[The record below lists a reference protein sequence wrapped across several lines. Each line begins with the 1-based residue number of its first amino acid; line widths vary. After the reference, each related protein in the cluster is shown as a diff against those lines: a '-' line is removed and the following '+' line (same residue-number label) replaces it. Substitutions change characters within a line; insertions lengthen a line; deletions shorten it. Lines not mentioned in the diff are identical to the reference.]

1 MSLPPNFGQAF
12 DLSSLTKPKVDP
24 TTPLPGIEVSVENL
38 SSDILPLSLVRPV
51 IVLMWS
57 PRSAESV
64 EMIKVLGKLQ
74 IDFKEAFAL
83 ARVDIE
89 AHPQVAQA
97 FQTKA
102 VPYAVAIIAEQMVPL
117 FEQSYPE
124 AQVRMVIDKVLTL
137 ASEQGIGQAP
147 VEQMEAEEIE
157 AMEALEAGNYVAAE
171 AAYKKWLSRK
181 PSENLAKLGL
191 AQTQLLMR
199 TEGSDLDTVIS
210 ESTKNPGDIALQ
222 LKAADVEMVNGGVEA
237 AFTRLL
243 HAVRATSGDDRTKVK
258 NHLLNLF
265 ALVDPSDPRL
275 VAARKELASAL
286 FSEKH

>member
-12 DLSSLTKPKVDP
+12 DLSSLTKPKVNP
-24 TTPLPGIEVSVENL
+24 STPLPGIEVSVENL

-51 IVLMWS
+51 IVVMWS
-57 PRSAESV
+57 PRSAESADMV
-64 EMIKVLGKLQ
+64 KVLGKLEV
-74 IDFKEAFAL
+74 DYKGAFAL

-89 AHPQVAQA
+89 THPQVGQA
-97 FQTKA
+97 FQTKSI
-102 VPYAVAIIAEQMVPL
+102 PYAVAIIAEQMVPL

-124 AQVRMVIDKVLTL
+124 AQVRMVIDKVLLL
-137 ASEQGIGQAP
+137 AAEQGIGQAP

-157 AMEALEAGNYVAAE
+157 ALEALEAGNYLAAE

-181 PSENLAKLGL
+181 PSENFAKLGL

-199 TEGSDLDTVIS
+199 TEGLELDTVIS
-210 ESTKNPGDIALQ
+210 ESTKNPSDIALQ
-222 LKAADVEMVNGGVEA
+222 LKAADVEIVNGGVEA

-243 HAVRATSGDDRTKVK
+243 HAVRATSGDDRAKVK
-258 NHLLNLF
+258 DHLLNLF
-265 ALVDPSDPRL
+265 ALVDPTDPRL

-286 FSEKH
+286 F

>member
-12 DLSSLTKPKVDP
+12 DLSSLTKPKVDKS
-24 TTPLPGIEVSVENL
+24 TPLPGIEVSVENL

-57 PRSAESV
+57 PRSKESV
-64 EMIKVLGKLQ
+64 EMVNVLGKLE
-74 IDFKEAFAL
+74 IDYKEAFAL

-97 FQTKA
+97 FQTKSI
-102 VPYAVAIIAEQMVPL
+102 PYAVAIIAEQMVPL
-117 FEQSYPE
+117 FEQAYPE
-124 AQVRMVIDKVLTL
+124 AQVRMVMDKVLTL

-171 AAYKKWLSRK
+171 EAYKKWLSRK

-191 AQTQLLMR
+191 AQTQLLIR
-199 TEGSDLDTVIS
+199 TEGLDLEVVID
-210 ESTKNPGDIALQ
+210 ESTKNPGDISLQ
-222 LKAADVEMVNGGVEA
+222 LKAADVEIVNGGVEA

-243 HAVRATSGDDRTKVK
+243 HAVRATTGDDRAKVK
-258 NHLLNLF
+258 DHLLKLF
-265 ALVDPSDPRL
+265 ALVDPNDPRL
-275 VAARKELASAL
+275 VSARKELASAL
-286 FSEKH
+286 F

>member
-24 TTPLPGIEVSVENL
+24 SIPMPGIEVSVENL

-64 EMIKVLGKLQ
+64 EMVKILGKLET
-74 IDFKEAFAL
+74 DYKNAFSL

-97 FQTKA
+97 FQTKSI
-102 VPYAVAIIAEQMVPL
+102 PYAVAIIAEQMVPL

-157 AMEALEAGNYVAAE
+157 AMDALEAGNYLAAE
-171 AAYKKWLSRK
+171 AAYKKWLNRK
-181 PSENLAKLGL
+181 PAENLAKLGL

-199 TEGSDLDTVIS
+199 TEGLELDTVIS
-210 ESTKNPGDIALQ
+210 ESTKNPSDIALQ
-222 LKAADVEMVNGGVEA
+222 LKAADIEIVNGGVEA

-243 HAVRATSGDDRTKVK
+243 HAIRATSGDDRAKVK
-258 NHLLNLF
+258 DHLLTLF
-265 ALVDPSDPRL
+265 ALVDPSDSRL
-275 VAARKELASAL
+275 VAARKELANAL
-286 FSEKH
+286 F

>member
-57 PRSAESV
+57 PRSKESV
-64 EMIKVLGKLQ
+64 DMVNVLGKLE
-74 IDFKEAFAL
+74 IDYKEAFAL

-97 FQTKA
+97 FQTKSI
-102 VPYAVAIIAEQMVPL
+102 PYAVAIIAEQMVPL
-117 FEQSYPE
+117 FEQAYPE
-124 AQVRMVIDKVLTL
+124 AQVRMVMDKVLTL

-147 VEQMEAEEIE
+147 VEQMEVEEIE

-171 AAYKKWLSRK
+171 EAYKKWLSRK

-191 AQTQLLMR
+191 AQTQLLIR
-199 TEGSDLDTVIS
+199 TEGLVLEVVID
-210 ESTKNPGDIALQ
+210 ESTKNPGDISLQ
-222 LKAADVEMVNGGVEA
+222 LKAADVEIVNGGVEA

-243 HAVRATSGDDRTKVK
+243 HAVRATTGDDRAKVK
-258 NHLLNLF
+258 DHLLMLF
-265 ALVDPSDPRL
+265 ALVDTNDPRL
-275 VAARKELASAL
+275 VSARKELASAL
-286 FSEKH
+286 F

>member
-24 TTPLPGIEVSVENL
+24 SSPLPGIQVSVENL
-38 SSDILPLSLVRPV
+38 SSDILPMSLVRPV

-57 PRSAESV
+57 PRSTESV
-64 EMIKVLGKLQ
+64 EMIKVLGKLEV
-74 IDFKEAFAL
+74 DYKGVFAL

-124 AQVRMVIDKVLTL
+124 AQVRMVMDKVLTL

-157 AMEALEAGNYVAAE
+157 ALEALEAGNYVAAE

-181 PSENLAKLGL
+181 PAENLAKLGL

-199 TEGSDLDTVIS
+199 TEGLELNQVIDQSALNPSDIT
-210 ESTKNPGDIALQ
+210 LQ
-222 LKAADVEMVNGGVEA
+222 LKAADVEIVNGGVEA
-237 AFTRLL
+237 AFTRLI
-243 HAVRATSGDDRTKVK
+243 HAVRATSGDERTKVK
-258 NHLLNLF
+258 DHLLNLF
-265 ALVDPSDPRL
+265 ALVDQSDPRL

-286 FSEKH
+286 F

>member
-24 TTPLPGIEVSVENL
+24 SLPMPGIQVSVENL
-38 SSDILPLSLVRPV
+38 STEILPLSLVRPV

-57 PRSAESV
+57 SRSPESV
-64 EMIKVLGKLQ
+64 EMLKTLGKLE
-74 IDFKEAFAL
+74 DDYKSAFGL
-83 ARVDIE
+83 ARVDIDLNPE
-89 AHPQVAQA
+89 VAQA
-97 FQTKA
+97 FQTKS

-124 AQVRMVIDKVLTL
+124 AQVKMVIDKVLTL
-137 ASEQGIGQAP
+137 ASERGIGQAP
-147 VEQMEAEEIE
+147 VEQIEPEENE
-157 AMEALEAGNYVAAE
+157 AMDALESGNYMAAE
-171 AAYKKWLSRK
+171 AAYKKWLARK

-199 TEGSDLDTVIS
+199 TEGLELNVVVAQSAAAPT
-210 ESTKNPGDIALQ
+210 DIELQ
-222 LKAADVEMVNGGVEA
+222 LKAADVEIVNGGVEE

-243 HAVRATSGDDRTKVK
+243 QVIKASNGDDRNKVK

-275 VAARKELASAL
+275 TSARKELASAL
-286 FSEKH
+286 F

>member
-24 TTPLPGIEVSVENL
+24 SVPLPGIEVSVENL
-38 SSDILPLSLVRPV
+38 SSDILPMSLVRPV

-57 PRSAESV
+57 PRSPESV
-64 EMIKVLGKLQ
+64 EMVKVLGKLEA
-74 IDFKEAFAL
+74 DYKEAFAL

-97 FQTKA
+97 FQTKSI
-102 VPYAVAIIAEQMVPL
+102 PYAVAIIAEQMVPL
-117 FEQSYPE
+117 FEQPYPE
-124 AQVRMVIDKVLTL
+124 AQVRMVLDKVLTL
-137 ASEQGIGQAP
+137 ASEQGVGAAP

-157 AMEALEAGNYVAAE
+157 AMEALESGNFVAAE
-171 AAYKKWLSRK
+171 AAYKKWLARK
-181 PSENLAKLGL
+181 PAENLAKLGL
-191 AQTQLLMR
+191 AQTQLLIR
-199 TEGSDLDTVIS
+199 TEGLELNAVLD
-210 ESTKNPGDIALQ
+210 ESTKSPSDIALQ
-222 LKAADVEMVNGGVEA
+222 LKAADVEIVNGGVEA

-243 HAVRATSGDDRTKVK
+243 HAVRATSGDDRSKVK
-258 NHLLNLF
+258 DHLLNLF

-286 FSEKH
+286 F

>member
-24 TTPLPGIEVSVENL
+24 SIPLPGIEVSVENL
-38 SSDILPLSLVRPV
+38 SSEILPLSLVRPV

-57 PRSAESV
+57 ARSPESAEMV
-64 EMIKVLGKLQ
+64 KLLGKLEGDYKQ
-74 IDFKEAFAL
+74 AFAL

-97 FQTKA
+97 FQTKNI
-102 VPYAVAIIAEQMVPL
+102 PYAVAIIAEQMVPL

-124 AQVRMVIDKVLTL
+124 AQVKMVLDKVLTL
-137 ASEQGIGQAP
+137 ASEQGVGQAP
-147 VEQMEAEEIE
+147 VEQLEAEEIE
-157 AMEALEAGNYVAAE
+157 AMEALEAGDYTAAE
-171 AAYKKWLSRK
+171 AAYKKWLARK

-199 TEGSDLDTVIS
+199 TEGLDLNQVID
-210 ESTKNPGDIALQ
+210 ESTKNPSDISLQ
-222 LKAADVEMVNGGVEA
+222 LKAADVEIVNGGVEA

-243 HAVRATSGDDRTKVK
+243 HAVRATAGDDRTKVK
-258 NHLLNLF
+258 DHLLSLF
-265 ALVDPSDPRL
+265 ALIDPNDPRL

-286 FSEKH
+286 F

>member
-24 TTPLPGIEVSVENL
+24 STPLPGIEVSVENL

-57 PRSAESV
+57 PRSKESLEIV
-64 EMIKVLGKLQ
+64 KVLGKLEV
-74 IDFKEAFAL
+74 DYKGAFAL
-83 ARVDIE
+83 AHVDIE

-124 AQVRMVIDKVLTL
+124 AQVRMVLDKVLTL

-199 TEGSDLDTVIS
+199 TEGLELSAVIDQSALNPSDIT
-210 ESTKNPGDIALQ
+210 LQ
-222 LKAADVEMVNGGVEA
+222 LKAADVEIVNGGVEA
-237 AFTRLL
+237 AFARLI
-243 HAVRATSGDDRTKVK
+243 HAVRATSGDERTKVK
-258 NHLLNLF
+258 DHLLNLF
-265 ALVDPSDPRL
+265 ALVDQGDPRL

-286 FSEKH
+286 F

>member
-24 TTPLPGIEVSVENL
+24 STPLPGIEVSVENL
-38 SSDILPLSLVRPV
+38 SSEILPLSLVRPV

-57 PRSAESV
+57 PRSTESV
-64 EMIKVLGKLQ
+64 EMIKVLGKLE
-74 IDFKEAFAL
+74 IDYKGAFAL

-124 AQVRMVIDKVLTL
+124 AQVRMVMDKVLTL
-137 ASEQGIGQAP
+137 ASEQGIGEAP

-199 TEGSDLDTVIS
+199 TEGLELDIVIA
-210 ESTKNPGDIALQ
+210 ESTKNPSDIALQ

-243 HAVRATSGDDRTKVK
+243 HAVRATSGDERTKVK
-258 NHLLNLF
+258 DHLLNLF
-265 ALVDPSDPRL
+265 ALVDPTDPRL

-286 FSEKH
+286 F

>member
-24 TTPLPGIEVSVENL
+24 STPLPGIEVSVENL

-57 PRSAESV
+57 PRSKESV
-64 EMIKVLGKLQ
+64 DMVNILGKLE
-74 IDFKEAFAL
+74 IDYKEAFAL

-97 FQTKA
+97 FQTKSI
-102 VPYAVAIIAEQMVPL
+102 PYAVAIIAEQMVPL
-117 FEQSYPE
+117 FEQAYPE
-124 AQVRMVIDKVLTL
+124 TQVRMVMDKVLTL

-171 AAYKKWLSRK
+171 EAYKKWLSRK

-191 AQTQLLMR
+191 AQTQLLIR
-199 TEGSDLDTVIS
+199 TEGLDLKVVID
-210 ESTKNPGDIALQ
+210 ESTKNPGDISLQ
-222 LKAADVEMVNGGVEA
+222 LKAADVEIVNGGVEA

-243 HAVRATSGDDRTKVK
+243 HAVRATAGDDRAKVK
-258 NHLLNLF
+258 DHLLKLF
-265 ALVDPSDPRL
+265 ALVDPNDPRL
-275 VAARKELASAL
+275 VSARKELASAL
-286 FSEKH
+286 F

>member
-24 TTPLPGIEVSVENL
+24 TVPLPGIDVSVENL

-57 PRSAESV
+57 PRSPESV
-64 EMIKVLGKLQ
+64 EMVKLLGKLQ
-74 IDFKEAFAL
+74 TDYKEAFAL

-89 AHPQVAQA
+89 AQPQVAQA
-97 FQTKA
+97 FQTKSIL
-102 VPYAVAIIAEQMVPL
+102 YAVAIISEQMVPL

-124 AQVRMVIDKVLTL
+124 AQVKMVLDKVLTL
-137 ASEQGIGQAP
+137 ASEQGVGQAP
-147 VEQMEAEEIE
+147 VEQMEPEEVE
-157 AMEALEAGNYVAAE
+157 AMDALEAGNYNAAE

-181 PSENLAKLGL
+181 PAETLAKLGL
-191 AQTQLLMR
+191 AQTQLLIR
-199 TEGSDLDTVIS
+199 TEGLELNAVLE
-210 ESTKNPGDIALQ
+210 ESTKNPSDIDLQ
-222 LKAADVEMVNGGVEA
+222 LKAADVEIVNGGVEA

-258 NHLLNLF
+258 DHLLNLF
-265 ALVDPSDPRL
+265 ALVDQSDPRL
-275 VAARKELASAL
+275 VVARKELASAL
-286 FSEKH
+286 F

>member
-24 TTPLPGIEVSVENL
+24 SIPLPGIEVSVENL
-38 SSDILPLSLVRPV
+38 SSEILPLSLVRPV

-57 PRSAESV
+57 ARSPESAEMV
-64 EMIKVLGKLQ
+64 KLLGKLEGDYKQ
-74 IDFKEAFAL
+74 AFAL

-89 AHPQVAQA
+89 THPQVAQA
-97 FQTKA
+97 FQTKNI
-102 VPYAVAIIAEQMVPL
+102 PYAVAIIAEQMVPL

-124 AQVRMVIDKVLTL
+124 AQVKMVLDKVLTL
-137 ASEQGIGQAP
+137 ASEQGVGQAP
-147 VEQMEAEEIE
+147 VEQLEAEEIE
-157 AMEALEAGNYVAAE
+157 AMEALEAGDYTAAE
-171 AAYKKWLSRK
+171 AAYKKWLARK

-199 TEGSDLDTVIS
+199 TEGLDLNEVID
-210 ESTKNPGDIALQ
+210 ESTKNPSDISLQ
-222 LKAADVEMVNGGVEA
+222 LKAADVEIVNGGVEA

-243 HAVRATSGDDRTKVK
+243 HAVRATTGDDRTKVK
-258 NHLLNLF
+258 DHLLSLF
-265 ALVDPSDPRL
+265 ALIDPNDPRL

-286 FSEKH
+286 F

>member
-24 TTPLPGIEVSVENL
+24 ATPLPGIEVSVENL
-38 SSDILPLSLVRPV
+38 SSEILPLSLVRPV
-51 IVLMWS
+51 IVVMWS
-57 PRSAESV
+57 PRSVESADMV
-64 EMIKVLGKLQ
+64 KVLGKLEV
-74 IDFKEAFAL
+74 DYKEAFAL

-97 FQTKA
+97 FQTKSI
-102 VPYAVAIIAEQMVPL
+102 PYAVAIIAEQMVPL

-137 ASEQGIGQAP
+137 ASEQGVGQAP
-147 VEQMEAEEIE
+147 IEQMEAEEIE
-157 AMEALEAGNYVAAE
+157 ALAALEAGNYGAAE

-199 TEGSDLDTVIS
+199 TEDLELDTVIS
-210 ESTKNPGDIALQ
+210 ESTKNPSDIALQ
-222 LKAADVEMVNGGVEA
+222 LKAADVEMVNGGVDA

-243 HAVRATSGDDRTKVK
+243 HAIRATSGDDRAKVK
-258 NHLLNLF
+258 DHLLNLF

-286 FSEKH
+286 F

>member
-24 TTPLPGIEVSVENL
+24 TVPLPGIDVSVENL

-57 PRSAESV
+57 PRSPESV
-64 EMIKVLGKLQ
+64 EMVKLLGKLET
-74 IDFKEAFAL
+74 DYKEAFAL

-89 AHPQVAQA
+89 AQPQVAQA
-97 FQTKA
+97 FQTKSI
-102 VPYAVAIIAEQMVPL
+102 PYAVAIISEQMVPL

-124 AQVRMVIDKVLTL
+124 AQVKMVLDKVLTL
-137 ASEQGIGQAP
+137 ASEQGVGQAP
-147 VEQMEAEEIE
+147 VEQMEPEEVE
-157 AMEALEAGNYVAAE
+157 AMDALEAGNYIAAE

-181 PSENLAKLGL
+181 PAETLAKLGL
-191 AQTQLLMR
+191 AQTQLLIR
-199 TEGSDLDTVIS
+199 TEGLELNAVLE
-210 ESTKNPGDIALQ
+210 ESTKNPSDIDLQ
-222 LKAADVEMVNGGVEA
+222 LKAADVEIVNGGVEA

-243 HAVRATSGDDRTKVK
+243 HAVRATSGDDRSKVK
-258 NHLLNLF
+258 DHLLNLF
-265 ALVDPSDPRL
+265 ALVDQSDPRL

-286 FSEKH
+286 F

>member
-24 TTPLPGIEVSVENL
+24 SVPIPGIEISVENL
-38 SSDILPLSLVRPV
+38 SSDILPLSLIRPV
-51 IVLMWS
+51 IVVMWS
-57 PRSAESV
+57 PRSAESA
-64 EMIKVLGKLQ
+64 EMVKVLGKLE
-74 IDFKEAFAL
+74 IDYKQAFAL

-97 FQTKA
+97 FQTKSI
-102 VPYAVAIIAEQMVPL
+102 PYAVAIIAEQMVPL
-117 FEQSYPE
+117 FEQTYPE

-157 AMEALEAGNYVAAE
+157 ALEALEAGNYLAAE
-171 AAYKKWLSRK
+171 VAYKKWLSRK
-181 PSENLAKLGL
+181 PSENLAKIGL
-191 AQTQLLMR
+191 AQTQLLIR
-199 TEGSDLDTVIS
+199 TEGLELDAVIS

-222 LKAADVEMVNGGVEA
+222 LKAADVEIVNGGVEA

-243 HAVRATSGDDRTKVK
+243 HAVRATAGDDRAKVK
-258 NHLLNLF
+258 DHLLNLF
-265 ALVDPSDPRL
+265 ALVDPSDARL

-286 FSEKH
+286 F

>member
-24 TTPLPGIEVSVENL
+24 STPMAGIEVSVENL

-57 PRSAESV
+57 PRSPESV
-64 EMIKVLGKLQ
+64 EMIKVLGKLE
-74 IDFKEAFAL
+74 IDYKEAFSL

-97 FQTKA
+97 FQTKT

-137 ASEQGIGQAP
+137 ASEQGVGQAP
-147 VEQMEAEEIE
+147 AEHMEAEEIE
-157 AMEALEAGNYVAAE
+157 AMEALDAGNYAGAE
-171 AAYKKWLSRK
+171 VAYKKWLSRK
-181 PSENLAKLGL
+181 PAENLAKLGL

-199 TEGSDLDTVIS
+199 TEGLELNQVID
-210 ESTKNPGDIALQ
+210 ESTKNPTDIALQ

-243 HAVRATSGDDRTKVK
+243 HAVRATAGDDRNKVK
-258 NHLLNLF
+258 DHLLNLF

-286 FSEKH
+286 F

>member
-24 TTPLPGIEVSVENL
+24 ATPLPGIEVSVENL

-57 PRSAESV
+57 PRSTESV
-64 EMIKVLGKLQ
+64 EMVKVLGKLE
-74 IDFKEAFAL
+74 IDYKGAFAL

-102 VPYAVAIIAEQMVPL
+102 IPYAVAIIAEQMVPL

-124 AQVRMVIDKVLTL
+124 AQVRMVMDKVLTL
-137 ASEQGIGQAP
+137 ASEQGIGEAP

-157 AMEALEAGNYVAAE
+157 AMDALEAGNYLAAE

-199 TEGSDLDTVIS
+199 TEGLELDIVIA
-210 ESTKNPGDIALQ
+210 ESTKNPSDIALQ

-243 HAVRATSGDDRTKVK
+243 HAVRATVGDDRAKVK
-258 NHLLNLF
+258 DHLLNLF
-265 ALVDPSDPRL
+265 ALVDPTDPRL

-286 FSEKH
+286 F